1 MVTGIVLPEGSSKLY
16 SASKDGTVR
25 VWDCHTGHCGSVINL
40 GGQAGSLFS
49 KGPWV
54 FAGAPNVVKVLTF
67 LSNCLVIIVTYFLC
81 GLVGLIIS

>member
-54 FAGAPNVVKVLTF
+54 FAAAPNVVKVLCIF
-67 LSNCLVIIVTYFLC
+67 I
-81 GLVGLIIS
+81 